1 MRTRLLYAFMAII
14 LAVTLSVLA
23 REAHAQGQPNRRLG
37 NVVVTNNANAA
48 GECPVTTGPNTAI
61 WQPCSGGGGGGTSV
75 SGTVTLSN
83 GSGTFINPAIAATS
97 ICEAIDLT
105 TFGNAVDLGPPAT
118 GSEPLS
124 NGTGTDQIRVIC
136 YQTGGSTCSGVAT
149 LSAGSGT
156 FTSSCIASTSICKAM
171 DLTNFANAVDL
182 GQPSGGSVA
191 LSNGTGSDQIEV
203 LCNIGSGGVTGT
215 ATLSAGSGTLT
226 ASGIMASSIC
236 EAMDLTTFTNAVDL
250 GPPSTNSEPLSNGTG
265 SDQIEVEC
273 N

>member
-23 REAHAQGQPNRRLG
+23 REAHAQGDASRRIG
-37 NVVVTNNANAA
+37 NVTVPINNH
-48 GECPVTTGPNTAI
+48 GSGHCLITTSDNVAT
-61 WQPCSGGGGGGTSV
+61 WQPCGGGGGGGGSV

-83 GSGTFINPAIAATS
+83 GAGTFINPAIAATS

-105 TFGNAVDLGPPAT
+105 TFGNAVDLGPPTT

-124 NGTGTDQIRVIC
+124 NGTGTDQVRVIC

-149 LSAGSGT
+149 LSAGSGA

-171 DLTNFANAVDL
+171 DLTNFATAVDL
-182 GQPSGGSVA
+182 GQPTGGSVA

-215 ATLSAGSGTLT
+215 VTLSAGSGTLT
-226 ASGIMASSIC
+226 TSGIMASSIC
-236 EAMDLTTFTNAVDL
+236 EAMDLTTFSNAVDL

-265 SDQIEVEC
+265 SDHIEVEC